1 MIDIVLAEIK
11 RVYGWNFAPA
21 LVSLMRV
28 SRHNPFVYF
37 GRFWSTNRYSGLSV
51 EPLRG
56 TDHRVARLAQMGSM
70 LQLLAGAIVCVVAAT
85 GGRID
90 LLLFGFAIVV
100 AYPLIWAHLLPLL
113 YIVGLPRGI
122 KSLGKAFICRRLE
135 RQVKRLRRKHE
146 FALVAVAG
154 SVGKTSTKLAIAQAL
169 GTNRRVRYQ
178 DGNYNDR
185 LTVPLIFFGH
195 TEPGLYNIFA
205 WFRILLNNRRQ
216 LRREYPYDIVV
227 VELGTDEPGQMA
239 KFAYLQPDLVV
250 LTSAAPE
257 HMERFHTLDGVA
269 EEELQVFAYGK
280 RVLANI
286 ADIDAKYLE
295 GREYVSYGTDTATYS
310 LKSAKPAKK
319 LSTQRVTYDLAGRKV
334 SASIP
339 LLGTQGAKI
348 GLAAA
353 ATACELALSPDD
365 VSKALENL
373 QPFAGRMQPLK
384 GIKNSTIIDDTY
396 NASPSAVAAALDVL
410 QSADAKQ
417 RIAILGSMNELGE
430 TSPDAHRDVG
440 KLCNPKKLDLVV
452 TIGKDARNYLAPA
465 AAVAGCTVESFLSPY
480 EAGEFV
486 KGQLQSGA
494 VVLAKGS
501 QKGVFAEEAVKLL
514 LKDSAD
520 TSRLVRQSDYWMRV
534 KRSQFGA

>member
-1 MIDIVLAEIK
+1 MIDTVLAELK

-21 LVSLMRV
+21 LVGLMRA

-37 GRFWSTNRYSGLSV
+37 GRFWSTNHYSQLPVG
-51 EPLRG
+51 PLRG
-56 TDHRVARLAQMGSM
+56 TDRKVAGLTQFGSA
-70 LQLLAGAIVCVVAAT
+70 LQLLAGVIVCVVAAVA
-85 GGRID
+85 GRID

-122 KSLGKAFICRRLE
+122 KSLGKAVICRRLE

-146 FALVAVAG
+146 FAVVAVAG

-195 TEPGLYNIFA
+195 AAPGLYNIFA
-205 WFRILLNNRRQ
+205 WLRILSDNRRQ
-216 LRREYPYDIVV
+216 IRREYPYDIVV

-250 LTSAAPE
+250 LTSVAPE
-257 HMERFHTLDGVA
+257 HMERFHTLDSVA
-269 EEELQVFAYGK
+269 EEELQIFTYGK
-280 RVLANI
+280 RVLANA
-286 ADIDAKYLE
+286 ADIDDKYLK
-295 GREYVSYGTDTATYS
+295 GREYVSYGAESATYS
-310 LKSAKPAKK
+310 IKSAKPAKK
-319 LSTQRVTYDLAGRKV
+319 LSGQRVTYDLAGQEV

-339 LLGTQGAKI
+339 LLGTQGAKVA
-348 GLAAA
+348 LAAA

-365 VSKALENL
+365 VTKALGSL
-373 QPFAGRMQPLK
+373 QPFAGRMQLLK

-417 RIAILGSMNELGE
+417 RIAILGNMNELGE
-430 TSPDAHRDVG
+430 TSPEAHRDAG
-440 KLCNPKKLDLVV
+440 KLCNPKKLNLVV
-452 TIGKDARNYLAPA
+452 TIGTDARDYLAPEA
-465 AAVAGCTVESFLSPY
+465 SAAGCTVESFLSPY

-486 KGQLQSGA
+486 KTQLKSGA

-501 QKGVFAEEAVKLL
+501 QNGVFAEEAVKSILRNK
-514 LKDSAD
+514 KDAD
-520 TSRLVRQSDYWMRV
+520 KLVRQSAYWMKV